1 MRPTNN
7 WKKTST
13 ILKEDRFTFFSIS
26 VGYIEF
32 LQSKKKMDIY
42 LQTVF
47 FQQRKNQV
55 SATQTYTKRQTVQQK
70 SSMLFSYG
78 I

>member
-1 MRPTNN
+1 
-7 WKKTST
+7 
-13 ILKEDRFTFFSIS
+13 
-26 VGYIEF
+26 
-32 LQSKKKMDIY
+32 MDIY

-47 FQQRKNQV
+47 FQQWKNQV

-70 SSMLFSYG
+70 SFMLFSYG